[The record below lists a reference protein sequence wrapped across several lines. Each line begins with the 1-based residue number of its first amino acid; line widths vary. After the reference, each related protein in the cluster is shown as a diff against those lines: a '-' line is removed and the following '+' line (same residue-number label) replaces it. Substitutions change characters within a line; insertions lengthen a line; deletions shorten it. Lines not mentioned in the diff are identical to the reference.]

1 MNIKGSYFEK
11 LEKTYGPL
19 TFGSLLKSFRQAD
32 DITQVDFAKK
42 LGLSRQNVSDL
53 ESGRRIPSAQRA
65 SKIAKKLGLPETAL
79 IKLAIQDSLNRD
91 GFKLEVN
98 IKSA

>member
-1 MNIKGSYFEK
+1 MTTKGSYFEK

-32 DITQVDFAKK
+32 DISQVEFAKK

-53 ESGRRIPSAQRA
+53 ESGRRIPSSKRA

-79 IKLAIQDSLNRD
+79 IKLAIQDSLNKD

>member
-32 DITQVDFAKK
+32 EMSQVDFAKK

-98 IKSA
+98 IKSS